1 MFYEQSIIFHWFRF
15 VNITCIKVC
24 SFVKQLLNNNYSNY
38 RNNINYYRFNKMTRK
53 QVTWDMI
60 NKTARYFGWTVI
72 DNGNFKQYRKDHEV
86 IRIVKKGNLLKI
98 VHITNGKITGQS
110 GYDNELLAKIT
121 LIEYINLNLF
131 GMR

>member
-1 MFYEQSIIFHWFRF
+1 
-15 VNITCIKVC
+15 
-24 SFVKQLLNNNYSNY
+24 
-38 RNNINYYRFNKMTRK
+38 MTRK

-131 GMR
+131 RFNMGLCQEVECVNKIIHVDFF